1 MNSNIREVVKRDG
14 DRKDII
20 AERMR
25 EYIHRSVQIEL
36 VGVKSLFPLHSNI

>member
-20 AERMR
+20 AKRMG
-25 EYIHRSVQIEL
+25 EYMQRSVQIEL
-36 VGVKSLFPLHSNI
+36 VGVKSLSPSHCNI